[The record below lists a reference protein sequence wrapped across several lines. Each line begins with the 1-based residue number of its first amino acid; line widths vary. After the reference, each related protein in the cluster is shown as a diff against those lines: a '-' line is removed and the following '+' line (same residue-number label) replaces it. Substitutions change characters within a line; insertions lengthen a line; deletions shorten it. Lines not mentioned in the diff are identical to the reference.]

1 MTGRGIVRLAAALA
15 IALLGLSG
23 CTAATGGPASSLSAT
38 GTTPTNVIDF
48 AGLPGI
54 AIGASRAELTK
65 AGAITTAGPGCG
77 PSFASLPNASPVF
90 DADRLVLIWAYQP
103 LHTPEGVSVGSSIE
117 AARKAYPSAVDLS
130 APAGSHRYPGLLVT
144 GPDDLTYLM
153 LYDSS
158 QVQKLVVGMQKYARM
173 LVDTGFGA
181 C

>member
-1 MTGRGIVRLAAALA
+1 MTGLGIARLAAVLALA
-15 IALLGLSG
+15 ALGLSG
-23 CTAATGGPASSLSAT
+23 CTAATGSPSSSAT
-38 GTTPTNVIDF
+38 GATPANVIDF

-54 AIGASRAELTK
+54 AIGASLSELTK
-65 AGAITTAGPGCG
+65 AGAITTKGPGCA
-77 PSFASLPNASPVF
+77 PSFASLPNASPIF
-90 DADRLVLIWAYQP
+90 DADRLVLIWAYPP
-103 LHTPEGVSVGSSIE
+103 LHTPENVSVGSSIE
-117 AARKAYPSAVDLS
+117 TARKAYPSAVELS

-153 LYDSS
+153 LYDNG